1 METIDKLKIVKQSA
15 QVSIELGEVTNGD
28 FTFEDDKIKIE
39 LEYYDIAEDSKELIY
54 ERWEEVSNNNNDLI
68 YDLKI
73 YIKVLKIIKR
83 NYVIFSRKKT
93 IFEYV
98 KVVDISWGCFNIFKE
113 GNWIEYIKNLYLKA
127 SEKLKREIKELNKT
141 DFEPINDEEI
151 FKERNK

>member
-15 QVSIELGEVTNGD
+15 QVSIELGEVANGD

-93 IFEYV
+93 IF
-98 KVVDISWGCFNIFKE
+98 
-113 GNWIEYIKNLYLKA
+113 LY
-127 SEKLKREIKELNKT
+127 E
-141 DFEPINDEEI
+141 D
-151 FKERNK
+151 